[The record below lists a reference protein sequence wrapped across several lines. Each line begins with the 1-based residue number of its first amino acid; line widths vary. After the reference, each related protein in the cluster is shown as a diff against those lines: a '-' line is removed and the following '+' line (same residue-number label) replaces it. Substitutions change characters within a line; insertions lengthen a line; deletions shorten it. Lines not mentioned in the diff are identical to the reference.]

1 MVADVI
7 VARHK
12 RGAITRISLC
22 FISCSLN
29 ETTCKTYKRDTR
41 GIPDRLSHRVVT
53 NAGAV
58 AGGHTTPPCRG
69 RQPPKVQDLSVFRTF
84 RDERRDDP
92 RNWDRHKCRGD
103 ESVIR
108 AKVSDR
114 TGYGL

>member
-1 MVADVI
+1 MLLERDNLQDLQTRH
-7 VARHK
+7 AR
-12 RGAITRISLC
+12 L
-22 FISCSLN
+22 
-29 ETTCKTYKRDTR
+29 
-41 GIPDRLSHRVVT
+41 PDRLSQRVVT

-103 ESVIR
+103 ESV
-108 AKVSDR
+108 
-114 TGYGL
+114 